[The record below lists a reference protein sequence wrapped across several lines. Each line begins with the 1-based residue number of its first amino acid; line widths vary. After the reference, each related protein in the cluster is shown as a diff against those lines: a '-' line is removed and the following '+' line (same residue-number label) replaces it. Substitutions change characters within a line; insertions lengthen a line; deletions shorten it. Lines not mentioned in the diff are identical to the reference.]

1 MLSWGQTGCL
11 SGELGLE
18 KGDGS
23 KLMQS
28 LDSLATS
35 VTDCHHETKLVVVV
49 ISVGAVAVGA

>member
-23 KLMQS
+23 TWMQS

-35 VTDCHHETKLVVVV
+35 ETDCQHDETELVIVV
-49 ISVGAVAVGA
+49 ISVVAVGA

>member
-23 KLMQS
+23 TWMQS

-35 VTDCHHETKLVVVV
+35 VTDCHEETQLVIVV
-49 ISVGAVAVGA
+49 ISVVAVA